1 MKFISDEN
9 DITIHIKQNLINFNY
24 YKKENI
30 ETYIKD
36 LIIKIKKTF
45 HKKIS
50 GSYIVNIYQNKNYG
64 LIIELKKQYHIELFP
79 DLIDLKLNVFYDSNI
94 LLELQDYYLISKYK
108 NIYYN
113 DDKFYININ
122 ELTKKDRLCLS
133 EFCNY
138 IYGDNEKNIKSN
150 LISIGQEH

>member
-1 MKFISDEN
+1 MKFINEDN
-9 DITIHIKQNLINFNY
+9 DIVLYIKKELINFNY

-30 ETYIKD
+30 ENYIKE
-36 LIIKIKKTF
+36 LIIKIKKIY

-64 LIIELKKQYHIELFP
+64 LIIELKKQNYIELFP
-79 DLIDLKLNVFYDSNI
+79 DLIDLKLNIFYDSNI

-108 NIYYN
+108 KIYYK
-113 DDKFYININ
+113 DDNFYINID
-122 ELTKKDRLCLS
+122 ELTKKDQLYLS

-138 IYGDNEKNIKSN
+138 IYGDNEKVIKSN